1 MHSFWYKFPFFQHN
15 RAFALSIASSM
26 RRKFSDAF
34 KQQVLA
40 EHVQG
45 RLSLSEI
52 ARKYDIEVRLLKSWM
67 NGRES
72 GIPMTGEHL
81 QK

>member
-1 MHSFWYKFPFFQHN
+1 
-15 RAFALSIASSM
+15 M

-67 NGRES
+67 NERAASLNGRES